1 MISLVEESMFNS
13 HSHNHYGSDSDTG
26 SLDWV
31 AVLLVAIDLVVL
43 FLLAFML
50 TQGWLRIDS
59 ALYLS

>member
-1 MISLVEESMFNS
+1 MISLVEENMVNS
-13 HSHNHYGSDSDTG
+13 HSHNDYSSDSHAG

-31 AVLLVAIDLVVL
+31 AILLVAIDLVVL